1 MVQLDNPGQEIQAC
15 VFQLLSAL
23 IELQLQEFTTEC
35 RAKNK
40 DVVEMI
46 DKQIRMSLNSHQD
59 GVVLPLVA
67 TKSRRISCVGKE
79 GEDSYR

>member
-1 MVQLDNPGQEIQAC
+1 M
-15 VFQLLSAL
+15 FQLLSAL